1 MARRD
6 VAEGGDL
13 VVMSRSGL
21 ICEAS
26 ASNRASADKLAEWFE
41 GARLVGVGL
50 EAETER
56 MVFEFEGGLVF
67 VVNHPFCFDILAPG
81 AIKTKTPAERKGPN

>member
-1 MARRD
+1 
-6 VAEGGDL
+6 
-13 VVMSRSGL
+13 MSRSGV

-26 ASNRASADKLAEWFE
+26 ADNRACADKLAEWFE

-50 EAETER
+50 EAKTER

-67 VVNHPFCFDILAPG
+67 VVNHPFRFEILAPG
-81 AIKTKTPAERKGPN
+81 CIETKTPAERKGAN